1 MYMYVSAHL
10 VGQRP
15 HPVPVEVV
23 YLVDLVSVASV
34 ANPVQRELTP
44 MYLVLQP
51 LVLLQQV
58 LQVIFI
64 TFLLHSNIMIMS
76 TSMWQQPNHIQN
88 QKEILK
94 LTYGLVQ
101 HYWVERENK
110 IFLASDSEVARNMVF
125 PNIVRLIF

>member
-1 MYMYVSAHL
+1 MYMYVTAHL
-10 VGQRP
+10 VGQQP

-34 ANPVQRELTP
+34 DNPVQRELTP
-44 MYLVLQP
+44 MYLVLHP

-76 TSMWQQPNHIQN
+76 TSM
-88 QKEILK
+88 
-94 LTYGLVQ
+94 
-101 HYWVERENK
+101 
-110 IFLASDSEVARNMVF
+110 
-125 PNIVRLIF
+125 

>member
-15 HPVPVEVV
+15 HPVPVDVV

-88 QKEILK
+88 QKEMLK
-94 LTYGLVQ
+94 LTYGLLQ
-101 HYWVERENK
+101 HSWVERENK
-110 IFLASDSEVARNMVF
+110 MFLASDSEVARNMVF

>member
-15 HPVPVEVV
+15 HPVLVEVV

-58 LQVIFI
+58 LQVTVI

-94 LTYGLVQ
+94 LTYGLLQ
-101 HYWVERENK
+101 HSWVERENK